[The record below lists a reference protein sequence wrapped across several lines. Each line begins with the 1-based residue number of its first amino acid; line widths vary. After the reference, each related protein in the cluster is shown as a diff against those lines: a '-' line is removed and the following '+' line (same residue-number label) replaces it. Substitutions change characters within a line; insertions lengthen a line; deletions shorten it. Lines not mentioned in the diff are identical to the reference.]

1 MQRMTLPRFSSG
13 LGLKRD
19 DRVVDDATKQKR
31 HLHKG
36 IIGAVLVVLG
46 LTAAGALYVIPFG
59 KHTYTAE
66 LSEAQSVKAG
76 DDVRIAGISV
86 GEVKSLE
93 LKPDKVVMR
102 FTVKSDVFLGDQTS
116 LDIRMLTIVG
126 GHYVAVFP
134 AGSKPLGS
142 AAIPA
147 DRVRLPYS
155 LIETFQDAAAPLS
168 KIDGSTLNKNLA
180 ALGNSIDGSPD
191 TLRTTLATVDTYVD
205 ALDKQR
211 RQVSNAVAVADEY
224 VRMYDGAKSDLG
236 RLMDNANLLVTVLDD
251 KHAEMAEAI
260 RLLSDVLGRL
270 GGAEPTWSDL
280 KPKLTDAITQ
290 LEQLGQ
296 KFTPT
301 LTAAQDLQKKLSDL
315 VIPDGGVQIDQSQQ
329 TVALS
334 EQPVAQPQQPAAQPQ
349 VCIPVP
355 GKDC

>member
-1 MQRMTLPRFSSG
+1 MTLPRALRG
-13 LGLKRD
+13 LRLKRD

-31 HLHKG
+31 HLRQG
-36 IIGAVLVVLG
+36 IIGAIVLVLG
-46 LTAAGALYVIPFG
+46 LAAAGALYVIPFG

-76 DDVRIAGISV
+76 DDVRVAGISV
-86 GEVKSLE
+86 GEVESLE

-134 AGSKPLGS
+134 AGSKPLGA

-155 LIETFQDAAAPLS
+155 LIETFQDAADPLAE
-168 KIDGSTLNKNLA
+168 IDGSTLNKNLA
-180 ALGNSIDGSPD
+180 ALGNSIDGAPD
-191 TLRTTLATVDTYVD
+191 TLRTTLQTVRTYVD

-211 RQVSNAVAVADEY
+211 TQVSNAVAVADEY
-224 VRMYDGAKSDLG
+224 VRMYDGAKTDLG

-251 KHAEMAEAI
+251 KHSEMAEAI

-270 GGAEPTWSDL
+270 GGAQPTWTDL
-280 KPKLTDAITQ
+280 KPKLTEAITQ

-296 KFTPT
+296 KFEPT
-301 LTAAQDLQKKLSDL
+301 LTAAQGLQKKLSDL
-315 VIPDGGVQIDQSQQ
+315 VIPDGGIAVDRSRQ
-329 TVALS
+329 TVTL
-334 EQPVAQPQQPAAQPQ
+334 PAAPK
-349 VCIPVP
+349 VCVPVP

>member
-1 MQRMTLPRFSSG
+1 MSLPRVLNG
-13 LGLKRD
+13 LGRKRD
-19 DRVVDDATKQKR
+19 DRVVDDATEQKR
-31 HLHKG
+31 HLRKG
-36 IIGAVLVVLG
+36 VIGAVLVVLG
-46 LTAAGALYVIPFG
+46 LAAVGALYAIPFG

-76 DDVRIAGISV
+76 DDVRVAGISV
-86 GEVKSLE
+86 GEVRSLE

-134 AGSKPLGS
+134 AGSRPLGS
-142 AAIPA
+142 TPIPA

-155 LIETFQDAAAPLS
+155 LIETFQDAATPLS
-168 KIDGSTLNKNLA
+168 KIDGSTLNRNLA

-211 RQVSNAVAVADEY
+211 SQVSNAVAVADEY
-224 VRMYDGAKSDLG
+224 VRMYDGAKTDLG
-236 RLMDNANLLVTVLDD
+236 RLMDNANLLLTVLDD

-270 GGAEPTWSDL
+270 GGAEPAWSDL

-296 KFTPT
+296 KFQPT

-315 VIPDGGVQIDQSQQ
+315 VIPDGGMRIDQSRQ
-329 TVALS
+329 TVTL
-334 EQPVAQPQQPAAQPQ
+334 PNLLVAQPQ
-349 VCIPVP
+349 VCVPVP

>member
-1 MQRMTLPRFSSG
+1 MQGLRLPQALKNFS
-13 LGLKRD
+13 LKRE

-31 HLHKG
+31 HLRMG
-36 IIGAVLVVLG
+36 IIGAVAVVLG
-46 LTAAGALYVIPFG
+46 LLAAGALYVIPLG

-76 DDVRIAGISV
+76 DDVRVAGISV

-155 LIETFQDAAAPLS
+155 LVETFQDAAAPMS

-180 ALGNSIDGSPD
+180 ALGDSIDGAPD
-191 TLRTTLATVDTYVD
+191 TLRTTLQTIGTYVD

-211 RQVSNAVAVADEY
+211 GQVSNAIAVADEY

-236 RLMDNANLLVTVLDD
+236 RLMDNANLLVTVLEA
-251 KHAEMAEAI
+251 KHTEMAEAI
-260 RLLSDVLGRL
+260 RLLSDVVGRL
-270 GGAEPTWSDL
+270 AGAAPAWDDSL
-280 KPKLTDAITQ
+280 KPKLNDAITR

-296 KFTPT
+296 KFEPI
-301 LTAAQDLQKKLSDL
+301 LSGAQGLQQKLSDL
-315 VIPDGGVQIDQSQQ
+315 VIPDGGVRIDQSGQ
-329 TVALS
+329 TVTL
-334 EQPVAQPQQPAAQPQ
+334 PQ
-349 VCIPVP
+349 VCIPLP

>member
-1 MQRMTLPRFSSG
+1 MQRMIRLFR
-13 LGLKRD
+13 RD

-31 HLHKG
+31 HLRKG
-36 IIGAVLVVLG
+36 ILGAVALVIG
-46 LTAAGALYVIPFG
+46 LLAAGALYVVPLG
-59 KHTYTAE
+59 KHAYTAE

-86 GEVKSLE
+86 GSVKSLE

-102 FTVKSDVFLGDQTS
+102 FTVNSDVFLGDQTS

-126 GHYVAVFP
+126 GHYVALFP
-134 AGSKPLGS
+134 AGTKPLGA

-155 LIETFQDAAAPLS
+155 LVETFQDAATPLA
-168 KIDGSTLNKNLA
+168 KIDGSTLNRNLA
-180 ALGNSIDGSPD
+180 ALGNSIDGAPD
-191 TLRTTLATVDTYVD
+191 SLRTTLSTVATYVD

-211 RQVSNAVAVADEY
+211 SQVSNAVAVADEY

-251 KHAEMAEAI
+251 KHSEMAEAL
-260 RLLSDVLGRL
+260 RLLSDILDRL
-270 GGAEPTWSDL
+270 GGTEPTWSDL
-280 KPKLTDAITQ
+280 KPKLTDAVNELQ
-290 LEQLGQ
+290 QLGE
-296 KFTPT
+296 KFAPT

-315 VIPDGGVQIDQSQQ
+315 VIPDGGVKVDQSGQ
-329 TVALS
+329 TVTL
-334 EQPVAQPQQPAAQPQ
+334 PQ
-349 VCIPVP
+349 VCIPLP

>member
-1 MQRMTLPRFSSG
+1 MQRMSLPRALQG
-13 LGLKRD
+13 LSLKRD

-31 HLHKG
+31 HLRQG
-36 IIGAVLVVLG
+36 VIGAIVVVLG

-76 DDVRIAGISV
+76 DDVRVAGISV

-155 LIETFQDAAAPLS
+155 LIETFQDAATPLA
-168 KIDGSTLNKNLA
+168 KIDGSTLNQNLA
-180 ALGNSIDGSPD
+180 ALGNSIDGAPD
-191 TLRTTLATVDTYVD
+191 TLRTTLRTVGTYVD
-205 ALDKQR
+205 ALEKQR
-211 RQVSNAVAVADEY
+211 GQVSNAVSVADEY
-224 VRMYDGAKSDLG
+224 VRMYDGAKKDLG

-270 GGAEPTWSDL
+270 GGLQPTWSDL
-280 KPKLTDAITQ
+280 KPQLTDAITR
-290 LEQLGQ
+290 LEQLGR
-296 KFTPT
+296 KFEPT
-301 LTAAQDLQKKLSDL
+301 LNAAQDLQKKLSDL
-315 VIPDGGVQIDQSQQ
+315 MIPDGGITVDHSRQ
-329 TVALS
+329 TVTL
-334 EQPVAQPQQPAAQPQ
+334 PAQPQ
-349 VCIPVP
+349 VCVPVP

>member
-1 MQRMTLPRFSSG
+1 MRLPGF
-13 LGLKRD
+13 LKRD
-19 DRVVDDATKQKR
+19 DRVVDDATKRKR
-31 HLHKG
+31 HLRQG
-36 IIGAVLVVLG
+36 VIGAIVVVLG

-76 DDVRIAGISV
+76 DDVRVAGISV

-102 FTVKSDVFLGDQTS
+102 FTVKDDVFLGDQTS

-155 LIETFQDAAAPLS
+155 LIETFQDAATPLAE
-168 KIDGSTLNKNLA
+168 IDGSTLNQNLA
-180 ALGNSIDGSPD
+180 ALGTSIDGAPD
-191 TLRTTLATVDTYVD
+191 TLRTTLRTVGTYVD
-205 ALDKQR
+205 ALNKQR
-211 RQVSNAVAVADEY
+211 SQVSNAVAVADEY
-224 VRMYDGAKSDLG
+224 VRMYDGAKTDLG

-251 KHAEMAEAI
+251 KHSEMAEAI

-270 GGAEPTWSDL
+270 GGAQPAWTDL
-280 KPKLTDAITQ
+280 KPMLTDAITQ

-296 KFTPT
+296 KFEPT
-301 LTAAQDLQKKLSDL
+301 LAAAQGLQKKLSEL
-315 VIPDGGVQIDQSQQ
+315 VIPDGGVQIDQSRQ
-329 TVALS
+329 TVTL
-334 EQPVAQPQQPAAQPQ
+334 PAQPQ
-349 VCIPVP
+349 VCVPVP

>member
-1 MQRMTLPRFSSG
+1 MTLPRSLPRLSF
-13 LGLKRD
+13 KRD
-19 DRVVDDATKQKR
+19 DRVVDEATKQKR
-31 HLHKG
+31 HLRKG
-36 IIGAVLVVLG
+36 ILGAIVVVLG
-46 LTAAGALYVIPFG
+46 LAAAGTLYVVPFG

-76 DDVRIAGISV
+76 DDVRLAGISV

-102 FTVKSDVFLGDQTS
+102 FTVKTDVFLGDQTS

-126 GHYVAVFP
+126 GHYVALFP

-142 AAIPA
+142 APIPA

-155 LIETFQDAAAPLS
+155 LVETFQDAATPLA

-180 ALGNSIDGSPD
+180 ALGNSIDGAPD
-191 TLRTTLATVDTYVD
+191 SLRTTLTTVADYVD
-205 ALDKQR
+205 ALDRQR
-211 RQVSNAVAVADEY
+211 SQVSNAIAVADEY
-224 VRMYDGAKSDLG
+224 VRMYDGAKTDLG
-236 RLMDNANLLVTVLDD
+236 RLMDNANLLVTVLED
-251 KHAEMAEAI
+251 KHSEMAEAI

-270 GGAEPTWSDL
+270 GGAEPTWSEL
-280 KPKLTDAITQ
+280 KPKLTDAITE

-301 LTAAQDLQKKLSDL
+301 LTAAQELQKKLSDL

-329 TVALS
+329 TVPLP
-334 EQPVAQPQQPAAQPQ
+334 QPPVALPQ
-349 VCIPVP
+349 VCIPVL
-355 GKDC
+355 GKEC